1 MNTHKMLKRKSQT
14 LNYTQKSKETTWCVF
29 FRRGMDWQVTLTTW
43 LPRRHAVGCQA
54 KKGMQAC
61 RHGRSTFWGFFFG
74 GPLFFFHFL
83 SFWVIE
89 ITSCLG
95 DFIPLKLSLQWIHP
109 KNSSFKRLSGVQAE
123 VQGFNFYDWRR
134 WNVPRV
140 DFQGVVE
147 EKRSPAVW
155 KKTMFLRPHKVWGT
169 KSADTFLWQKNLELL
184 KECAVI
190 LSFSQLFS
198 IIVHVVTTVTLTG
211 WQATDMWSCG
221 ASPSCLIRC
230 SCAPMWS
237 GHSLGVLIRFWTAR
251 RSCTFCFAVIL
262 LSLETL
268 MLESQE
274 TWPFRLLDPKLTT
287 LEMEKTHEA
296 LEAEIL
302 SRVRAGNFS
311 FNDAD
316 WRHVSD
322 LAKVG
327 FTGLLAVKL
336 SNI

>member
-1 MNTHKMLKRKSQT
+1 
-14 LNYTQKSKETTWCVF
+14 
-29 FRRGMDWQVTLTTW
+29 MDPSAS
-43 LPRRHAVGCQA
+43 PR
-54 KKGMQAC
+54 
-61 RHGRSTFWGFFFG
+61 
-74 GPLFFFHFL
+74 
-83 SFWVIE
+83 
-89 ITSCLG
+89 
-95 DFIPLKLSLQWIHP
+95 
-109 KNSSFKRLSGVQAE
+109 NSSFNASQVFRLRCKASISTIDV
-123 VQGFNFYDWRR
+123 VS
-134 WNVPRV
+134 VPRV

-155 KKTMFLRPHKVWGT
+155 KKTMFLRPHKVWGP
-169 KSADTFLWQKNLELL
+169 K
-184 KECAVI
+184 CRY
-190 LSFSQLFS
+190 FSMAKK
-198 IIVHVVTTVTLTG
+198 T
-211 WQATDMWSCG
+211 WSCWRRVLSSYLFYSCFLSLSTLLRWLVGRPQTCG
-221 ASPSCLIRC
+221 AVGQ
-230 SCAPMWS
+230 AHHVWS
-237 GHSLGVLIRFWTAR
+237 AVPVHQCEADIHETVLIRFWTAR

-274 TWPFRLLDPKLTT
+274 TWPFRLFDPKLTT

-327 FTGLLAVKL
+327 FTGLLGGQTVKL